1 MRTEEITAQIDVL
14 LAEVERARRAS
25 PYDDLSGGLG
35 DDGLMG
41 VYTRLRAGIDRLSPP
56 GSRYAKE
63 ADAIAE
69 DRGLAGKAVLG
80 FGGVL
85 RAMKAD
91 FEAGYTQSFKEL
103 VHSAVFE
110 DFLEMATE
118 LLSKGYENPAAVV
131 AGSVLEEHVRSLAA
145 VAGVGHPG
153 RSRISVDT
161 MLIELVKRSQISE
174 SQRKLAVAWYGLR
187 NEAAHG
193 HFQNVAPEDVGRMI
207 DGVRDFMLRYPA

>member
-1 MRTEEITAQIDVL
+1 MRTEDLTAQIDVL
-14 LAEVERARRAS
+14 LAEVERARQAS

-63 ADAIAE
+63 AEAIAE
-69 DRGLAGKAVLG
+69 RSGLVGEAVLG

-85 RAMKAD
+85 QAMKAD

-110 DFLEMATE
+110 DFLDMATE

-131 AGSVLEEHVRSLAA
+131 AGSVLEEHVRSLAV
-145 VAGVGHPG
+145 VAGVSDAGP
-153 RSRISVDT
+153 RRMSVDT
-161 MLIELVKRSQISE
+161 MLIELVKHSHISE
-174 SQRKLAVAWYGLR
+174 SQRKLAAAWYGLR

-193 HFQNVAPEDVGRMI
+193 HFENVAPEDVRRMI